1 MNFFQPNESN
11 VKPEIFE
18 LWRNASIND
27 LALFLQLR
35 ANELVDNGA
44 GLFLMVGGG
53 SLDADKKNNQNPYG
67 GQIADFLNGSA
78 NGSIFREAFE
88 NAAKVL
94 IFQIHFFCNL
104 FKTYKI
110 NRKLF

>member
-1 MNFFQPNESN
+1 MNFFQPNERN

-35 ANELVDNGA
+35 ADELVDNGA

-53 SLDADKKNNQNPYG
+53 SLDADKKNKQNPYG
-67 GQIADFLNGSA
+67 GQISDFLNGSA

-88 NAAKVL
+88 NAAKV
-94 IFQIHFFCNL
+94 IFFNIINSFF
-104 FKTYKI
+104 FKYI
-110 NRKLF
+110 

>member
-1 MNFFQPNESN
+1 MNFFQPNERN

-35 ANELVDNGA
+35 ADELVDNGA
-44 GLFLMVGGG
+44 GLFLMVGGGG

-67 GQIADFLNGSA
+67 GQISDFLNGSA

-88 NAAKVL
+88 NAAKV
-94 IFQIHFFCNL
+94 IFFNIYIQFTFPNSFF
-104 FKTYKI
+104 FKCI
-110 NRKLF
+110 